1 MKVKGEVNLASVLRQ
16 LRFDC
21 GSMTSC
27 KMNLNSVPGLHLS
40 VAAALTVGGLILAL
54 RELKMRS
61 ACSLPWLSGRGGGE
75 SGKLVLVVPGLQNL
89 GNNCFLNVILQI
101 LCIQLLRATT
111 NLFGDLIKLEGHI
124 SFPLILNLCSLMKNG
139 METVYMGSTQRWHAK
154 DQSQRLY
161 PLPLV
166 NRQLDMGVLSHMCFP
181 HQETQH
187 SKTKKNSETSDDK
200 PLVSADEH
208 TNQEVMDKHTTEITA
223 CRDSR
228 TESEIEQHRNE
239 ALAEVLQQAPRA
251 SPIYRLVS
259 VVEHMGK
266 TGGGHY
272 TVYRRMRSQVDEEET
287 DSGNMASSDQWV
299 LISDSDVHQV
309 LESDVLAAQASILF
323 YERVTV
329 R

>member
-1 MKVKGEVNLASVLRQ
+1 
-16 LRFDC
+16 
-21 GSMTSC
+21 
-27 KMNLNSVPGLHLS
+27 
-40 VAAALTVGGLILAL
+40 
-54 RELKMRS
+54 
-61 ACSLPWLSGRGGGE
+61 
-75 SGKLVLVVPGLQNL
+75 
-89 GNNCFLNVILQI
+89 
-101 LCIQLLRATT
+101 
-111 NLFGDLIKLEGHI
+111 
-124 SFPLILNLCSLMKNG
+124 
-139 METVYMGSTQRWHAK
+139 
-154 DQSQRLY
+154 
-161 PLPLV
+161 
-166 NRQLDMGVLSHMCFP
+166 
-181 HQETQH
+181 
-187 SKTKKNSETSDDK
+187 
-200 PLVSADEH
+200 
-208 TNQEVMDKHTTEITA
+208 MDKHTTEITA

-228 TESEIEQHRNE
+228 AESEIEQHRNE